1 MTAPARAET
10 LSGLVFDGCAFS
22 TIYVDPPWKYG
33 NQATRNCTD
42 RQYRTMSLEE
52 IAALPIRHL
61 ATPDAHLYV
70 WTTVA
75 FQEQTYPII
84 RGWGFEPK
92 SQYVWTKPQMGMG
105 NYFRISHEVLLM
117 GVRGRLPVAR
127 RDVLSYGSFNRTR
140 HSAKPAE
147 VRQLIETLSPAPR
160 LELFARELVPGWT
173 VWGDQ
178 VPEAGQ

>member
-1 MTAPARAET
+1 MSAPARVANLESLILGEFEFPT
-10 LSGLVFDGCAFS
+10 V
-22 TIYVDPPWKYG
+22 YVDPPWKYG

-42 RQYRTMSLEE
+42 RQYRTMSLDE

-61 ATPDAHLYV
+61 AAADAHLYT

-75 FQEQTYPII
+75 FQEHTYALM

-117 GVRGRLPVAR
+117 GVRGRLPVLR
-127 RDVLSYGSFNRTR
+127 RDALSYGSFNRTR

-147 VRQLIETLSPAPR
+147 VRQLIESLSPGPR
-160 LELFARELVPGWT
+160 LELFARELVTGWT

-178 VPEAGQ
+178 VPEARG